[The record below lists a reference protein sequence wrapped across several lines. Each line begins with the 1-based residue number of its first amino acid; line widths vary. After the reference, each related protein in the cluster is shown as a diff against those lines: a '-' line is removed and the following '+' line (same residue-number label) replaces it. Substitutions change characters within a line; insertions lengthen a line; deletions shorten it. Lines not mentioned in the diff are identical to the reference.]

1 MNKRHT
7 EYIAL
12 YLFVFGAIL
21 LFGVMARKF
30 VLVKGYDEFSSAVAF
45 FATVI
50 VLSALYISL
59 QMTLNELLLPRME
72 KFLMRFPTF
81 QKLEKMTVATDVP
94 TIAAEPIEKVA
105 VVETTPQPSEY
116 EVLRANAITE
126 QKRASQ
132 AKLERVLDY
141 TKQALVAYMSEAE
154 LNRLCGYITEY
165 SLGDTPREVSPVK
178 VDSALKSIDLMHFG
192 WNIGKAFGKKRIHT
206 ATFIK
211 RVFAHSLR
219 DIEVSTIE
227 RKMSHTESECR
238 IILDNKIGYI
248 L

>member
-1 MNKRHT
+1 MTMNKRQT

-21 LFGVMARKF
+21 LFGIMARKF

-59 QMTLNELLLPRME
+59 QMTLNELLVPRME
-72 KFLMRFPTF
+72 KFLMRFPAF
-81 QKLEKMTVATDVP
+81 QKLEEVAIVTDIP
-94 TIAAEPIEKVA
+94 TIAAEPIEEIA
-105 VVETTPQPSEY
+105 VSETAIQPSEY
-116 EVLRANAITE
+116 EVLRANAIAE
-126 QKRASQ
+126 QERESQ
-132 AKLERVLDY
+132 AKLNRVLAY
-141 TKQALVAYMSEAE
+141 TKQTMVAYMSEEE
-154 LNRLCGYITEY
+154 LDRLCSYITEY

-211 RVFAHSLR
+211 RVFAHTLR
-219 DIEVSTIE
+219 DLEISTIE

-238 IILDNKIGYI
+238 IKLNHKIA
-248 L
+248 